1 MDTKYLF
8 YITLIISIVVQVV
21 TGIVDIAAVFVKV
34 PNIYS
39 IIRQLLI
46 LELVVQFIEGSFY
59 VWLAYNF
66 TKVLNVTPKRYI
78 DWVITTPTMLITLII
93 YLIYLNKKIEN
104 KTGELE
110 FFTLLKENSNVIIP
124 VLILNWL
131 MLLFGY
137 LGEIRAIPVLFG
149 VFLGFI
155 PFLIYLNK
163 KVENKTDELD
173 FFTIFKDNSNV
184 IIPVIIL
191 NWLMLLFGYLGEI
204 RTIPV
209 LLGVFLG
216 FIPFLIYY
224 YLIYVNYVTQ
234 DSNGYLL
241 FWYFFFF
248 WSLYGFAAV
257 LPYNFKNSLY
267 NILDLFAKNFFGI
280 FLSYIIISG
289 NY

>member
-8 YITLIISIVVQVV
+8 YITLVISIIVQII
-21 TGIVDIAAVFVKV
+21 TGIIDIAAFFVTV
-34 PNIYS
+34 PTIYS

-46 LELVVQFIEGSFY
+46 IELVVQFFEGSFY

-78 DWVITTPTMLITLII
+78 DWAITTPSMLITLMI
-93 YLIYLNKKIEN
+93 YLIYLNKRVEN
-104 KTGELE
+104 KTNELN
-110 FFTLLKENSNVIIP
+110 FLTIVKDNSNIFIP
-124 VLILNWL
+124 VLLLNWL

-137 LGEIRAIPVLFG
+137 LGEMKI
-149 VFLGFI
+149 
-155 PFLIYLNK
+155 
-163 KVENKTDELD
+163 
-173 FFTIFKDNSNV
+173 
-184 IIPVIIL
+184 
-191 NWLMLLFGYLGEI
+191 
-204 RTIPV
+204 IPV

-224 YLIYVNYVTQ
+224 YIIYVNYVTQ
-234 DSNGYLL
+234 NTSGYLL

-248 WSLYGFAAV
+248 WSLYGFVAV
-257 LPYNFKNSLY
+257 LPYYIKNSFY